1 MHKLKDALGTFSES
15 SVRLARLLKEG
26 AVLTPEEHLN
36 IENNI
41 LIVQLALAVV
51 KKTSS
56 RRPPSA
62 PNE

>member
-1 MHKLKDALGTFSES
+1 MHKLKDALGSFSES
-15 SVRLARLLKEG
+15 SVRLARLLKES
-26 AVLTPEEHLN
+26 ATLTPEEHLN

-41 LIVQLALAVV
+41 LIIQLALTL
-51 KKTSS
+51 KKVSS

>member
-1 MHKLKDALGTFSES
+1 MHKLKDALGSFSES

-26 AVLTPEEHLN
+26 ATLTPEEHLN

-41 LIVQLALAVV
+41 LIIQLALTL
-51 KKTSS
+51 KKVSS

>member
-1 MHKLKDALGTFSES
+1 MHKLKHALGSFSES

-26 AVLTPEEHLN
+26 ATLTPEEHLN

-41 LIVQLALAVV
+41 LIIQLALTL
-51 KKTSS
+51 KKVSS

-62 PNE
+62 PNK